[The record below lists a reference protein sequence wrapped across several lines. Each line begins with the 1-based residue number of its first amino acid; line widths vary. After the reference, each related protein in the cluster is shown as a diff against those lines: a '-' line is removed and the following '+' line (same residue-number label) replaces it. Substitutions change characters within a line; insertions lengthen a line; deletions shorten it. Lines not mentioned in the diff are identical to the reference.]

1 VVSAVPEEARV
12 SERIPAPELS
22 YVRRMTETA
31 GRWER
36 RGDYAIWCGNR
47 KNSEPP
53 YALYE
58 LTPEGVLPV
67 AGDGPG
73 PVMHRI
79 AAGTPHY
86 IEHLLGFWHV
96 ADCDAVWLESSM
108 GDGRYFSILLGGVAG
123 TPGRNECMWIC
134 RKCRAPLARHAYDT
148 RALGFAGFLP
158 FALERVR
165 AFNAD
170 ERMRTCGGCG
180 AVHPRAYGFYAEDDN
195 DDERAARAA
204 G

>member
-1 VVSAVPEEARV
+1 MQERV
-12 SERIPAPELS
+12 PAPELS
-22 YVRRMTETA
+22 FVRRMTEA
-31 GRWER
+31 DGRWER

-47 KNSEPP
+47 GKSEPP

-67 AGDGPG
+67 AGEGSR

-86 IEHLLGFWHV
+86 VEHLHGFWHV
-96 ADCDAVWLESSM
+96 ADCDAVWLESRRD
-108 GDGRYFSILLGGVAG
+108 GGRYYAILLGGVAG

-134 RKCRAPLARHAYDT
+134 RKCRAPLVRHAYDT
-148 RALGFAGFLP
+148 RTRGFAGFLP

-170 ERMRTCGGCG
+170 ERMRACNCG